1 MATIKNIHDYSD
13 IINLPYKKSK
23 KYKHMSQKN
32 RAAQFAPFAALT
44 GHKQLIQETQ
54 RLTEDK
60 KELDENKKSILNQ
73 KLLYFIETKEKIKI
87 TYFKK
92 DQKKSGGDYL
102 TTIQRIKKIDSIYQ
116 TITLQNGQ
124 IIKME
129 DIYEIEQQVIFV
141 ESLIYQRYNICK
153 KEGVNMK
160 DMNALNHKLQT
171 MTRKE
176 LGAICKSHN
185 CKINDDNLSIALHLM
200 KNNPSSILI
209 EEYQIIFL
217 IELKK
222 ETSKEISDEFEDIL
236 KHDFIHEIEL
246 LH

>member
-1 MATIKNIHDYSD
+1 
-13 IINLPYKKSK
+13 
-23 KYKHMSQKN
+23 MSQKD

-92 DQKKSGGDYL
+92 DQKKSGGNYL

-129 DIYEIEQQVIFV
+129 DIYEIEQ
-141 ESLIYQRYNICK
+141 
-153 KEGVNMK
+153 
-160 DMNALNHKLQT
+160 
-171 MTRKE
+171 
-176 LGAICKSHN
+176 
-185 CKINDDNLSIALHLM
+185 
-200 KNNPSSILI
+200 
-209 EEYQIIFL
+209 
-217 IELKK
+217 
-222 ETSKEISDEFEDIL
+222 
-236 KHDFIHEIEL
+236 
-246 LH
+246 

>member
-23 KYKHMSQKN
+23 KYKHMSQKD

-44 GHKQLIQETQ
+44 GHDAAIKETA
-54 RLTEDK
+54 RLTDEK

-129 DIYEIEQQVIFV
+129 DIYEIEQ
-141 ESLIYQRYNICK
+141 
-153 KEGVNMK
+153 
-160 DMNALNHKLQT
+160 
-171 MTRKE
+171 
-176 LGAICKSHN
+176 
-185 CKINDDNLSIALHLM
+185 
-200 KNNPSSILI
+200 
-209 EEYQIIFL
+209 
-217 IELKK
+217 
-222 ETSKEISDEFEDIL
+222 
-236 KHDFIHEIEL
+236 
-246 LH
+246 

>member
-23 KYKHMSQKN
+23 KYKHMSQKD

-92 DQKKSGGDYL
+92 DQK

-129 DIYEIEQQVIFV
+129 DIYEIEQ
-141 ESLIYQRYNICK
+141 
-153 KEGVNMK
+153 
-160 DMNALNHKLQT
+160 
-171 MTRKE
+171 
-176 LGAICKSHN
+176 
-185 CKINDDNLSIALHLM
+185 
-200 KNNPSSILI
+200 
-209 EEYQIIFL
+209 
-217 IELKK
+217 
-222 ETSKEISDEFEDIL
+222 
-236 KHDFIHEIEL
+236 
-246 LH
+246 

>member
-116 TITLQNGQ
+116 QLLF
-124 IIKME
+124 KMVKLLKWKTFMKSNNRSYSLNPLFIR
-129 DIYEIEQQVIFV
+129 DIIFV
-141 ESLIYQRYNICK
+141 RK
-153 KEGVNMK
+153 KG
-160 DMNALNHKLQT
+160 
-171 MTRKE
+171 
-176 LGAICKSHN
+176 
-185 CKINDDNLSIALHLM
+185 
-200 KNNPSSILI
+200 
-209 EEYQIIFL
+209 
-217 IELKK
+217 
-222 ETSKEISDEFEDIL
+222 
-236 KHDFIHEIEL
+236 
-246 LH
+246 

>member
-23 KYKHMSQKN
+23 KYKHMSQKD

-73 KLLYFIETKEKIKI
+73 KLLYFIETKEKDKNYLLQKRSKKI
-87 TYFKK
+87 
-92 DQKKSGGDYL
+92 GGDYL

-129 DIYEIEQQVIFV
+129 DIYEIEQ
-141 ESLIYQRYNICK
+141 
-153 KEGVNMK
+153 
-160 DMNALNHKLQT
+160 
-171 MTRKE
+171 
-176 LGAICKSHN
+176 
-185 CKINDDNLSIALHLM
+185 
-200 KNNPSSILI
+200 
-209 EEYQIIFL
+209 
-217 IELKK
+217 
-222 ETSKEISDEFEDIL
+222 
-236 KHDFIHEIEL
+236 
-246 LH
+246 

>member
-1 MATIKNIHDYSD
+1 MATKKKIHDYSD

-23 KYKHMSQKN
+23 KWRHMSQKDLS
-32 RAAQFAPFAALT
+32 AQFALFTALT

-92 DQKKSGGDYL
+92 NQKKSGGDYL
-102 TTIQRIKKIDSIYQ
+102 TTIQRIKKIDSIYK

-129 DIYEIEQQVIFV
+129 DIYEIEQ
-141 ESLIYQRYNICK
+141 
-153 KEGVNMK
+153 
-160 DMNALNHKLQT
+160 
-171 MTRKE
+171 
-176 LGAICKSHN
+176 
-185 CKINDDNLSIALHLM
+185 
-200 KNNPSSILI
+200 
-209 EEYQIIFL
+209 
-217 IELKK
+217 
-222 ETSKEISDEFEDIL
+222 
-236 KHDFIHEIEL
+236 
-246 LH
+246 

>member
-13 IINLPYKKSK
+13 IINLPYKKFK

-102 TTIQRIKKIDSIYQ
+102 TTIQKNKKDR
-116 TITLQNGQ
+116 
-124 IIKME
+124 
-129 DIYEIEQQVIFV
+129 F
-141 ESLIYQRYNICK
+141 
-153 KEGVNMK
+153 
-160 DMNALNHKLQT
+160 
-171 MTRKE
+171 
-176 LGAICKSHN
+176 
-185 CKINDDNLSIALHLM
+185 NLS
-200 KNNPSSILI
+200 NNYSSKWSN
-209 EEYQIIFL
+209 Y
-217 IELKK
+217 
-222 ETSKEISDEFEDIL
+222 
-236 KHDFIHEIEL
+236 
-246 LH
+246 

>member
-23 KYKHMSQKN
+23 KYKHMSQKD

-60 KELDENKKSILNQ
+60 KELDENQ

-92 DQKKSGGDYL
+92 NQKKSGGDYL
-102 TTIQRIKKIDSIYQ
+102 TTIQRIKKIDSIYK

-124 IIKME
+124 IIKIE
-129 DIYEIEQQVIFV
+129 DIYEIEQ
-141 ESLIYQRYNICK
+141 
-153 KEGVNMK
+153 
-160 DMNALNHKLQT
+160 
-171 MTRKE
+171 
-176 LGAICKSHN
+176 
-185 CKINDDNLSIALHLM
+185 
-200 KNNPSSILI
+200 
-209 EEYQIIFL
+209 
-217 IELKK
+217 
-222 ETSKEISDEFEDIL
+222 
-236 KHDFIHEIEL
+236 
-246 LH
+246 

>member
-13 IINLPYKKSK
+13 IINLPYKK
-23 KYKHMSQKN
+23 YKHMSQKD

-129 DIYEIEQQVIFV
+129 DIYEIEQ
-141 ESLIYQRYNICK
+141 
-153 KEGVNMK
+153 
-160 DMNALNHKLQT
+160 
-171 MTRKE
+171 
-176 LGAICKSHN
+176 
-185 CKINDDNLSIALHLM
+185 
-200 KNNPSSILI
+200 
-209 EEYQIIFL
+209 
-217 IELKK
+217 
-222 ETSKEISDEFEDIL
+222 
-236 KHDFIHEIEL
+236 
-246 LH
+246 